1 MAFHIEIETNID
13 DASLDV
19 ESCEEVIT
27 FLENSY
33 NNVRAEI
40 YSYCLGMRT
49 LRYALISIVVLGILF
64 FISHSKL
71 FLFGMPIVT
80 LLIMLG
86 TISLAES
93 TSVAVK
99 KQVKEKIEY
108 YKRRLKLLKE
118 CNHKKSQKLIRF
130 WLFFYLFLIFC
141 IEDIFFIKFRFNFFK
156 FW

>member
-33 NNVRAEI
+33 ENVRAEI

-80 LLIMLG
+80 LMIMLG
-86 TISLAES
+86 TISLAET

-108 YKRRLKLLKE
+108 YKRRLNQNLRKGCNPKHE
-118 CNHKKSQKLIRF
+118 PRCNHTT
-130 WLFFYLFLIFC
+130 YC
-141 IEDIFFIKFRFNFFK
+141 
-156 FW
+156 

>member
-33 NNVRAEI
+33 KNVRAEI

-93 TSVAVK
+93 RVS
-99 KQVKEKIEY
+99 
-108 YKRRLKLLKE
+108 RLAF
-118 CNHKKSQKLIRF
+118 QIR
-130 WLFFYLFLIFC
+130 IT
-141 IEDIFFIKFRFNFFK
+141 
-156 FW
+156 

>member
-33 NNVRAEI
+33 KNVRAEI

-64 FISHSKL
+64 FISYSKL

-118 CNHKKSQKLIRF
+118 CKL
-130 WLFFYLFLIFC
+130 
-141 IEDIFFIKFRFNFFK
+141 
-156 FW
+156 

>member
-1 MAFHIEIETNID
+1 MTGVQTCALPIFEIETNID

-33 NNVRAEI
+33 ENVRAEI

-118 CNHKKSQKLIRF
+118 CQS
-130 WLFFYLFLIFC
+130 
-141 IEDIFFIKFRFNFFK
+141 
-156 FW
+156 

>member
-33 NNVRAEI
+33 ENVRAEI

-71 FLFGMPIVT
+71 FLIGMPIVT
-80 LLIMLG
+80 LLIMFG
-86 TISLAES
+86 TISLAET
-93 TSVAVK
+93 TSVKAFMK
-99 KQVKEKIEY
+99 IRKQHPEKTIPVCY
-108 YKRRLKLLKE
+108 YLYSLEGALLDLHWNDIPPKLKE
-118 CNHKKSQKLIRF
+118 ELKSKIDRLNAS
-130 WLFFYLFLIFC
+130 
-141 IEDIFFIKFRFNFFK
+141 D
-156 FW
+156 

>member
-1 MAFHIEIETNID
+1 MSFLFIIQCYNGKELEVETMAFHIEIETNID

-19 ESCEEVIT
+19 ESCEEVIS

-33 NNVRAEI
+33 ENVRAEI

-80 LLIMLG
+80 LIIMLG
-86 TISLAES
+86 TISLAET

-118 CNHKKSQKLIRF
+118 CQL
-130 WLFFYLFLIFC
+130 
-141 IEDIFFIKFRFNFFK
+141 
-156 FW
+156 

>member
-118 CNHKKSQKLIRF
+118 CIRF

>member
-33 NNVRAEI
+33 ENVRAEI

-80 LLIMLG
+80 LMIMLG

-118 CNHKKSQKLIRF
+118 CKKKKKSETNS
-130 WLFFYLFLIFC
+130 FLAFLLPFP
-141 IEDIFFIKFRFNFFK
+141 DILY
-156 FW
+156 

>member
-33 NNVRAEI
+33 KNVRAEI

-49 LRYALISIVVLGILF
+49 LRYAAALISIVLVYLF

-118 CNHKKSQKLIRF
+118 CKL
-130 WLFFYLFLIFC
+130 
-141 IEDIFFIKFRFNFFK
+141 
-156 FW
+156 

>member
-33 NNVRAEI
+33 KNVRAEI
-40 YSYCLGMRT
+40 YSYCLGMR
-49 LRYALISIVVLGILF
+49 ALISIVVLGILF

-118 CNHKKSQKLIRF
+118 CKL
-130 WLFFYLFLIFC
+130 
-141 IEDIFFIKFRFNFFK
+141 
-156 FW
+156 

>member
-33 NNVRAEI
+33 ENVRAEI

-49 LRYALISIVVLGILF
+49 LRYALISIIVLGILF

-118 CNHKKSQKLIRF
+118 CQS
-130 WLFFYLFLIFC
+130 
-141 IEDIFFIKFRFNFFK
+141 
-156 FW
+156 

>member
-1 MAFHIEIETNID
+1 
-13 DASLDV
+13 
-19 ESCEEVIT
+19 
-27 FLENSY
+27 
-33 NNVRAEI
+33 
-40 YSYCLGMRT
+40 MRT

-71 FLFGMPIVT
+71 FLFGMPIV
-80 LLIMLG
+80 IMLG

-118 CNHKKSQKLIRF
+118 CKL
-130 WLFFYLFLIFC
+130 
-141 IEDIFFIKFRFNFFK
+141 
-156 FW
+156 

>member
-33 NNVRAEI
+33 KNVRAEI

-108 YKRRLKLLKE
+108 YKRRLKLLKDL
-118 CNHKKSQKLIRF
+118 NTHKPQVS
-130 WLFFYLFLIFC
+130 
-141 IEDIFFIKFRFNFFK
+141 EN
-156 FW
+156 

>member
-93 TSVAVK
+93 TSVAAK

-118 CNHKKSQKLIRF
+118 CKS
-130 WLFFYLFLIFC
+130 
-141 IEDIFFIKFRFNFFK
+141 
-156 FW
+156 